1 LFVNKTLY
9 KITNNKGALEDD
21 EKMAD
26 LQDFVERDFRRGS
39 RFIPSGIAVN
49 GSILRRGS
57 RFIPSG
63 IAVNGSILRR
73 GSRFIPSEITLLPS
87 RISVSP
93 PGITVSFTCPN
104 ERDL

>member
-49 GSILRRGS
+49 S
-57 RFIPSG
+57 
-63 IAVNGSILRR
+63 SILRR

-93 PGITVSFTCPN
+93 PGITVSFTRPN